1 MSTLIP
7 DLRQQIDEFQ
17 KAMFPQIPKAVLEPL
32 MAGVDGLVLAGI
44 DRDAIREGAKA
55 PDFELPDPAGE
66 AIRLSGLRARG
77 PVVLSFY
84 RGVW

>member
-1 MSTLIP
+1 MGTLIP
-7 DLRQQIDEFQ
+7 YLRRQIDDFQ
-17 KAMFPQIPKAVLEPL
+17 KAMFPQVPKEVLEPL
-32 MAGVDGLVLAGI
+32 MAGIDELVLSGI
-44 DRDAIREGAKA
+44 DRDALREGAKA

-66 AIRLSGLRARG
+66 PVRLAGLLSRG